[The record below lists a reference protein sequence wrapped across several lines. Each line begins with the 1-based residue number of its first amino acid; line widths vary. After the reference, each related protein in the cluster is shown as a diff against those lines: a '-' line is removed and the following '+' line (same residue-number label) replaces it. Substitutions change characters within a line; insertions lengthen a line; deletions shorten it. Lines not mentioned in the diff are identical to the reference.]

1 MSDRDH
7 YAALRLP
14 GVAQFIF
21 GRMIAAFGR
30 QMVSVAIGWQL
41 YERTHSPMALA
52 YVGLAQIVPVVLLS
66 LPAGVAADRFDRRAV
81 ALVGHLVLGAC
92 AGALALLT
100 FVDAPVWTT
109 YLVLAVQGGAV
120 AFTAPAA
127 SSLLPNLVPPALY
140 VNANAW
146 RSSTFQIAALGGPAV
161 AGFALDAFGPFGVYL
176 AGAGASLVYAVL
188 LLGVPKPAPRA
199 PSTSAASVDGGVRAG
214 LRFVF
219 RTRLL
224 LGAITLDLFAVL
236 LGGATA
242 LLPIFAKDILH
253 VGPRGLGWLRAA
265 PAFGA
270 FTLALV
276 QTRLPP
282 WRRAGVALFVA
293 VAGFGLATI
302 GFGLSSS
309 FALSLFCLYL
319 TGAFDNVSVVIRA
332 TLEQVVTPDELRG
345 RVAAVHYVFIG
356 LSNELGEFESGLA
369 AALLGPVGAVLFGGV
384 GTLVVCALAAAFV
397 PDLLRIRELKDLGP
411 RP

>member
-1 MSDRDH
+1 MIDH

-41 YERTHSPMALA
+41 YDRTHSPMALA
-52 YVGLAQIVPVVLLS
+52 YVGLAQIIPVVLLS

-81 ALVGHLVLGAC
+81 ALVSHLVLAAC
-92 AGALALLT
+92 AGTLALLT
-100 FVDAPVWTT
+100 FVDAPVWAT
-109 YLVLAVQGGAV
+109 YCVLAVQGGAV
-120 AFTAPAA
+120 AFSAPAA
-127 SSLLPNLVPPALY
+127 SSLLPNLVPAELY

-146 RSSTFQIAALGGPAV
+146 RSSTFQMAALGGPAA
-161 AGFALDAFGPFGVYL
+161 AGFALDAFGALGVYL
-176 AGAGASLVYAVL
+176 AGAGASLVYALL
-188 LLGVPKPAPRA
+188 LLGVPKPPRA
-199 PSTSAASVDGGVRAG
+199 PARPTSDGGVRAG

-242 LLPIFAKDILH
+242 LLPIFAKDILQ

-270 FTLALV
+270 FTLALI

-302 GFGLSSS
+302 GFGLSKS
-309 FALSLFCLYL
+309 FGLSLVCLSL

-345 RVAAVHYVFIG
+345 RVSAVHYVFIG

-369 AALLGPVGAVLFGGV
+369 AALLGPVGAVVFGGV
-384 GTLVVCALAAAFV
+384 GTLVVCAVAAGLW
-397 PDLLRIRELKDLGP
+397 PQLPRLRELKDLSP
-411 RP
+411 RA